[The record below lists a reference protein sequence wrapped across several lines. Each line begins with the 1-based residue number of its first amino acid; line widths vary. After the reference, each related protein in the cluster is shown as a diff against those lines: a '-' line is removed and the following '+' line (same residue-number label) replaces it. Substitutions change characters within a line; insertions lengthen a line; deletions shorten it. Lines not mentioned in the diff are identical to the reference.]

1 MPVNF
6 ILSKNGKMWN
16 RNVKSMIFYVLI
28 ILLFLENRYNT
39 LSQQVQLVPQKPLEE
54 SCKHH
59 PSKPADKK
67 PLPYDPSLSH
77 QHFIHIPTSN
87 DEAPVKKP
95 NGFRAA
101 SKSAPIQKSTDKA
114 LMPGI
119 IYDTSDTLGCG
130 HPLYGDGG
138 FVPSK
143 KSAAL
148 FRT

>member
-1 MPVNF
+1 M
-6 ILSKNGKMWN
+6 N
-16 RNVKSMIFYVLI
+16 RNFRSIVLI
-28 ILLFLENRYNT
+28 FLENRYNT
-39 LSQQVQLVPQKPLEE
+39 LSQQVQPVPERPLEE

-59 PSKPADKK
+59 PSKSADKK

-77 QHFIHIPTSN
+77 QHFIPIPTAN
-87 DEAPVKKP
+87 DETPVKKP